1 MIKDKKLEIRP
12 FNRNQWSRYSTKKS
26 RYQLSSDEE
35 QKRIDEMRNNHEDA
49 SDDNLDNNTPGST
62 HGNTNGSTHGNTN
75 DSKTDVL

>member
-35 QKRIDEMRNNHEDA
+35 QKRIDEMRNNSENA
-49 SDDNLDNNTPGST
+49 SDDNLDNNTSA
-62 HGNTNGSTHGNTN
+62 STN